1 MNRLSRQTRQRIEAW
16 RKELPHHLY
25 TPVDSVDFTGFTT
38 FDRLTP
44 EQAASLPMRPF
55 PVGDRWG
62 AKWEYAWFSTEI
74 TLPESCEGRRVV
86 LLPGLGGEQLVY
98 VDGIA
103 AGSNDKGHDYV
114 TLRREGKAGEKI
126 RLLIEA
132 YAGHGA
138 RLENMGPCP
147 PERDAIPP
155 CPDAQCT
162 VKRSVLAVWNED
174 AYQLYMDVETL
185 CDLLPHLPEK
195 SLRYQKVARALT
207 DFTFTA
213 DFEAPI
219 DVRHASFRRAREVLA
234 PALSCRNGST
244 APTMWLLGQS
254 HIDLAWLWPE
264 EETWHKVARTYANQL
279 ALMEEYPEY
288 KFLLCEPKL
297 LDMLAQQHPEIWAR
311 VKAAQERGQI
321 DPEGAFYIECD
332 TSLPSGE
339 SLIRQLVRGK
349 RWFRAHF
356 GVETQVAF
364 QPDTFGFTGAL
375 PQILKQLNIPY
386 FATQKLL
393 RADPECERFPYQNF
407 VWEGIDGSTVQALS
421 FFKNN
426 ARVTPTEFMQR
437 WENHRTQME
446 NIDTLLFPFGYGDGG
461 GGANRDMLESARRMA
476 DLEGLPRSHYG
487 TLAGFFEETARQAEG
502 NRWVGELYLSW
513 HRGTY
518 TTQRETKALSA
529 KLERLIHDVELLLAM
544 NRPGVTKLY
553 GKAVADAWDALQF
566 CQFHDVA
573 GGVGIRRVH
582 EEAEAQLDKAIRMMT
597 DLHGDLTDVL
607 LKWPPLESFGLF
619 NQLPWTRQIWLDDG
633 TDEAP
638 DVHLYTV
645 EPGLNLPVMGQQ
657 PGLVSLTETEAGFL
671 LENEFL
677 GAMVDRA
684 GRVIALTDKRSG
696 VPLLNPGQTMN
707 DWQLY
712 ENVEPVYD
720 GWEMSRDWKRG
731 RIDGA
736 FRAETCAARLG
747 KRGAQIIVRGM
758 IGNSPVTQTIRMD
771 RDKAMLHIGVWMDWQ
786 ERRKLLKV
794 HFESNILCE
803 DALHEIQFGHVK
815 RPCHDSHAYAADRY
829 ESCSGRWTA
838 LCEENRGFAIMAD
851 SIRGVSTDRG
861 EIALSLL
868 RAPLV
873 PDDTADRGEHLFEYA
888 IMPFAASFADSGV
901 VRAGYEFVN
910 PMQGGYL
917 VEQPIPAFRCEDAH
931 VILETVKPADD
942 GNGVILRL
950 YEAYRTTS
958 AATIHLPMAARV
970 YRSSMDEGETGAL
983 LAAGDSVTLTVKPFE
998 IVTLRVVPA

>member
-1 MNRLSRQTRQRIEAW
+1 MNRLPRQTRQRIEAW

-25 TPVDSVDFTGFTT
+25 TPVATVDFTGCTT

-55 PVGDRWG
+55 PVGAKWG
-62 AKWEYAWFSTEI
+62 AKWEYAWFHAQI

-86 LLPGLGGEQLVY
+86 LLPGLGGEQLIY
-98 VDGIA
+98 ADGIA
-103 AGSNDKGHDYV
+103 LGSNDKGRDYV
-114 TLRREGKAGEKI
+114 TLRREGEAGETI
-126 RLLIEA
+126 ALLIEA

-162 VKRSVLAVWNED
+162 VKKSVLAVWNED

-213 DFEAPI
+213 DFEAPL
-219 DVRHASFRRAREVLA
+219 DVRHASFRKAREVLA

-279 ALMEEYPEY
+279 ALMDEYPEY

-297 LDMLAQQHPEIWAR
+297 LDMLRHQHPAIWAR
-311 VKAAQERGQI
+311 VKAAYQRGQI

-332 TSLPSGE
+332 TNLPSGE

-349 RWFRAHF
+349 RWFREHF
-356 GVETQVAF
+356 GVESRVAF

-426 ARVTPTEFMQR
+426 ARVTPMEFVQR
-437 WENHRTQME
+437 WENHRTQTE

-461 GGANRDMLESARRMA
+461 GGANRDMLESVRRLA

-487 TLAGFFEETARQAEG
+487 TLADFFAETARQAEG

-513 HRGTY
+513 HRGTL
-518 TTQRETKALSA
+518 TTQRETKSRSA
-529 KLERLIHDVELLLAM
+529 WLEQELHDAELLLALLPAK
-544 NRPGVTKLY
+544 RAKHKP
-553 GKAVADAWDALQF
+553 AIDAAWDALQF

-582 EEAEAQLDKAIRMMT
+582 EEAE
-597 DLHGDLTDVL
+597 VL
-607 LKWPPLESFGLF
+607 LESHIARVKALVDGVIGKDEGEVCVNL
-619 NQLPWTRQIWLDDG
+619 LPWTRYFWMRGQYYAA
-633 TDEAP
+633 AP
-638 DVHLYTV
+638 GGNV
-645 EPGLNLPVMGQQ
+645 PVPVQFQ
-657 PGLVSLTETEAGFL
+657 PKVNVSLTETDAGFVM
-671 LENEFL
+671 ENRYL
-677 GAMVDRA
+677 SATIDRR

-696 VPLLNPGQTMN
+696 LPLLAPGQVMN
-707 DWQLY
+707 DFRLY
-712 ENVEPVYD
+712 KNVEPTYD
-720 GWEMSRDWKRG
+720 GWEMSRDWQENLTDTTFRVEEIDVEREDTEVCLIFSGMLGESEMSMSIALASEG
-731 RIDGA
+731 RYLDID
-736 FRAETCAARLG
+736 AE
-747 KRGAQIIVRGM
+747 I
-758 IGNSPVTQTIRMD
+758 
-771 RDKAMLHIGVWMDWQ
+771 DWQ

-794 HFESNILCE
+794 HFESNVLCE

-838 LCEENRGFAIMAD
+838 LCEENRGFAILTE
-851 SIRGVSTDRG
+851 SIRGVNTDRG

-873 PDDTADRGEHLFEYA
+873 PDDTADRGVHLFRYA
-888 IMPFAASFADSGV
+888 IMPFAKPFAQSGV

-910 PMQGGYL
+910 HLHTECRQ
-917 VEQPIPAFRCEDAH
+917 EFAAFRCESEA

-950 YEAYRTTS
+950 YEAYRTHA
-958 AATIHLPMAARV
+958 AATVQLPMRAKV
-970 YRSSMDEGETGAL
+970 YRSSMDESDTGGL
-983 LAAGDSVTLTVKPFE
+983 ISEGKSVTLPVKPFE
-998 IVTLRVVPA
+998 IVTLRVIPE